1 MNPRKRGVRLSRA
14 NGELSK
20 NPVRSSQSRERVETK
35 ADECNPVGWILS
47 PIEAPRN
54 HNIVPIIIDKELHMW
69 YNDNIR
75 YSQVEVQQW
84 NGEKSYMK
92 TLKQIIV

>member
-1 MNPRKRGVRLSRA
+1 M
-14 NGELSK
+14 
-20 NPVRSSQSRERVETK
+20 RSSRTRERVETRC
-35 ADECNPVGWILS
+35 DECSTVGWILS

-54 HNIVPIIIDKELHMW
+54 HNIAPTTIDKELHMW

-75 YSQVEVQQW
+75 HSQVEVQQW

-92 TLKQIIV
+92 ILKQIIV

>member
-1 MNPRKRGVRLSRA
+1 M
-14 NGELSK
+14 
-20 NPVRSSQSRERVETK
+20 RSSQTRERVETRC
-35 ADECNPVGWILS
+35 DECSTVGWILS

-54 HNIVPIIIDKELHMW
+54 HNITPTTIDKELHMW

-75 YSQVEVQQW
+75 HSQVEVQQW

-92 TLKQIIV
+92 ILKQIIV

>member
-1 MNPRKRGVRLSRA
+1 MRLSRA
-14 NGELSK
+14 NGELSR
-20 NPVRSSQSRERVETK
+20 NPVRSSQTRERVETRC
-35 ADECNPVGWILS
+35 DECSTVGWILS